1 MKKRKKKSN
10 KQSGREIIA
19 DVKRREVEWRKERRK
34 ERWRIC
40 KSHIMLWGTFI
51 SFFLLKYIIVL
62 FSKQRLLYDR
72 YRQITMTIIIKNL

>member
-40 KSHIMLWGTFI
+40 KSHIHVVGHI
-51 SFFLLKYIIVL
+51 YIFLPITYIRHAV
-62 FSKQRLLYDR
+62 R
-72 YRQITMTIIIKNL
+72 YT